1 MPRRQPCVNSA
12 WKSRCAAI
20 FNPVTVDAYTE
31 QTRDKLIALSHA
43 LGRAE
48 RQLAILGEGNTSARL
63 EGGTFLVKASG
74 STLGTLNEQGLVECR
89 SEPLLAMLDRDDL
102 TDQQIEDELFGCRVD
117 LTAKKPS
124 VEALFHAYLLSLPGV
139 EYVGHTHPVSVNGI
153 LCTAHAG
160 KFAQRRLFPD
170 EIVCC
175 GAASVLVP
183 YTDPGLRLS
192 QVIRR
197 KVTRFMDKRGVLPKV
212 VLLENHGIITFG
224 ATPEAVKA
232 AMFMADKAARIYLHS
247 AALGGPQFLSAKEV
261 DRIAN
266 RIDEHYR
273 QRALK
278 I

>member
-1 MPRRQPCVNSA
+1 MS
-12 WKSRCAAI
+12 
-20 FNPVTVDAYTE
+20 THHE
-31 QTRDKLIALSHA
+31 QTKEKLIALSHA

-74 STLGTLNEQGLVECR
+74 STLGTLNEHGLVECR
-89 SEPLLAMLDRDDL
+89 SEPLLAMLERDDL
-102 TDQQIEDELFGCRVD
+102 SDQQIEDALFASRVD
-117 LTAKKPS
+117 PDAKKPS
-124 VEALFHAYLLSLPGV
+124 IEALFHAYLLSLPGV
-139 EYVGHTHPVSVNGI
+139 DFVGHTHPVSVNGI

-160 KFAQRRLFPD
+160 SFARRRMCPD
-170 EIVCC
+170 EVVCC

-183 YTDPGLRLS
+183 YTDPGLPLS
-192 QVIRR
+192 LAIRR
-197 KVTRFMDKRGVLPKV
+197 KVARFMEKRGVLPKV

-224 ATPEAVKA
+224 ASPEAVKA
-232 AMFMADKAARIYLHS
+232 AMFMADKAARIFLE
-247 AALGGPQFLSAKEV
+247 AAAIGGPRFLSPKEV
-261 DRIAN
+261 D